1 MVSILD
7 KGEASAD
14 PRSIMFPTFT
24 GSSRR
29 PRNVNLSGQRN
40 TNSWASSGRTPGLS
54 GASKTVAQA
63 QVERERRHREREE
76 LAASKRLQKVW
87 RGHRDRRRLR
97 DLRRLE
103 YDAIYRHPL
112 LPENSRQRVKQAY
125 PLLLTTFMPTS
136 PDDQRRLDLFVSDLL
151 VLSPSSSQPVDFS
164 IFDVISWGRLARLF
178 VNALDKRDDGSS
190 QNLLISLTNIVKR
203 RPNSI
208 KPVLKLYYSALARLA
223 DRVSSINLPDGYS
236 QILPEAVAAPLVSN
250 IGTDANSSQGT
261 YDWETYQTFAYTFLT
276 SSRSAILRDN
286 SEGIARRLD
295 IETLS
300 QSILHAFS
308 TPSFLNAMTR
318 DDLLWLLAHFIK
330 LNRAASAS
338 EGSRYLEALYQQMS
352 FLAADIRSRM
362 NPPEESDDEYASD
375 PDEDMVTSSIAP
387 LPEYVI
393 NQLETLVSEDGIAD
407 LLNRF
412 ATYVMN
418 APIPC
423 FDTLTRGS
431 TASTTHLIS
440 EDTSLLAGY
449 TLVLLRCFPTHGD
462 DIKMRLFQGDIQIFE
477 GENKLTSPS
486 IKFLWKVASTTSI
499 FTNIVQQAKAKER
512 SVSVLQLL
520 ERDPIRDLEW
530 RTLILFLELYNFLL
544 RVTDDEDF
552 LPHETDIATQQSQA
566 TQRIRASNLNLEE
579 LKLLVTF
586 LKHLTFPLYYNQPE
600 IMQPKPT
607 SGLQDVTRGAGS
619 MRPLGDARNTSASF
633 AGIFGLEVFGLRDVA
648 SSSIR
653 ALYERDSRRPF
664 LPRDFWLMTAKFDM
678 DVFIKAVVVE
688 GLQDDDESSDND
700 DEDPLLTS
708 SDNVINNR
716 LTQST
721 ARRRL
726 QLTQSEQ
733 FRYSI
738 GPKLEIL
745 RNMPFAIPFEMR
757 VQIFRQFVHLDKSK
771 RRGGHVNPDQ
781 WRLAILSGGDARR
794 ESLGRHTATVG
805 RGRVF
810 EDAFSQF
817 YTLGEGLKE
826 PIQITFVDQFNQ
838 PEAGIDGG
846 GVTKEFLISVTN
858 DAFSPERDDQTYFV
872 SNDQNMLYPNPSIID
887 DLEAKMRHYGFLPG
901 SQEWRNNVGDVLKKY
916 EFIGR
921 IVGKCLYE
929 GILIDISF
937 ASFFLLKW
945 ASSGQST
952 SADYRANLNDLR
964 DLDPMLYQG
973 LLTMKN
979 YPGDVADL
987 SLDFTIADTVWHP
1000 SGDRRTIA
1008 RPLRRDGAN
1017 IPVTNKDR
1025 PLYISYVANH
1035 RLVAQQYKQTK
1046 AFLRGLGTIIN
1057 PSWLSMFNQ
1066 SELQRLI
1073 GGDSSEIDVEDLRKN
1088 TSYSGLYTIGDD
1100 GQEHPTIRFFWD
1112 VMRTLKDSERRDVL
1126 KYVTSTPRAPLL
1138 GFSQLKPQFSI
1149 RDGGSDEGRLPST
1162 STCVNLLKLPVY
1174 KSAATL
1180 RAKLLYAVQSGAGF
1194 DLS

>member
-1 MVSILD
+1 
-7 KGEASAD
+7 
-14 PRSIMFPTFT
+14 MFPTFT

-40 TNSWASSGRTPGLS
+40 ANPWASSSRTPGLS

-87 RGHRDRRRLR
+87 RGHWDRRCLR

-103 YDAIYRHPL
+103 YDAIYRHPIV
-112 LPENSRQRVKQAY
+112 PENCQQRIKQAY
-125 PLLLTTFMPTS
+125 PLLLAIFLPTS
-136 PDDQRRLDLFVSDLL
+136 SDDQRRLELFISDLL
-151 VLSPSSSQPVDFS
+151 ALSPNPSQPVDFS
-164 IFDVISWGRLARLF
+164 IFDAISWDRLARLS
-178 VNALDKRDDGSS
+178 VNALDKHDDGSS
-190 QNLLISLTNIVKR
+190 QKLLIALTDIVKR

-208 KPVLKLYYSALARLA
+208 KPVLKLYYSTLARLA
-223 DRVSSINLPDGYS
+223 DRISSINLPDGYGRT
-236 QILPEAVAAPLVSN
+236 LLEAVAAPLASN
-250 IGTDANSSQGT
+250 KDTRA
-261 YDWETYQTFAYTFLT
+261 YDGEAYQTFAYTFLT
-276 SSRSAILRDN
+276 SSRSGFLRDN
-286 SEGIARRLD
+286 PED
-295 IETLS
+295 IVQLLNLEALS
-300 QSILHAFS
+300 QSILQAFS
-308 TPSFLNAMTR
+308 TPSFLSTVTR

-330 LNRAASAS
+330 LNSVASAS
-338 EGSRYLEALYQQMS
+338 QGSRYLEALNQQMS

-375 PDEDMVTSSIAP
+375 PDEDMIISGITP

-393 NQLETLVSEDGIAD
+393 SQLEILVSEDGITD

-412 ATYVMN
+412 AIT
-418 APIPC
+418 
-423 FDTLTRGS
+423 T
-431 TASTTHLIS
+431 STTHGIS

-462 DIKMRLFQGDIQIFE
+462 DIKMRLFQGDIQTFE
-477 GENKLTSPS
+477 GENKLASPS
-486 IKFLWKVASTTSI
+486 IKFLWRVASKTSI
-499 FTNIVQQAKAKER
+499 FTSIVQQAKAKER
-512 SVSVLQLL
+512 SVSVLPLL
-520 ERDPIRDLEW
+520 ERDFILDLEW

-552 LPHETDIATQQSQA
+552 LPHEADIGTQQSQA
-566 TQRIRASNLNLEE
+566 TQRIRSSNLNFEE

-586 LKHLTFPLYYNQPE
+586 LKHLTFPLYYNQHE

-607 SGLQDVTRGAGS
+607 SELQDTTRGGGS
-619 MRPLGDARNTSASF
+619 TRSLGDAKNNSASF
-633 AGIFGLEVFGLRDVA
+633 AGIVGLDVFGLRDVT

-664 LPRDFWLMTAKFDM
+664 LPRGFWLMTAKFDM
-678 DVFIKAVVVE
+678 DVFMKAVVVE
-688 GLQDDDESSDND
+688 GLQEDEESDDD
-700 DEDPLLTS
+700 DEDPSSTL

-716 LTQST
+716 LTQPT

-726 QLTQSEQ
+726 QTTQSEQ

-757 VQIFRQFVHLDKSK
+757 VQIFRQFIHLDKSK

-794 ESLGRHTATVG
+794 ESLGRHTATVA
-805 RGRVF
+805 RGREF

-887 DLEAKMRHYGFLPG
+887 DLEAKMRHYGFPPG
-901 SQEWRNNVGDVLKKY
+901 GQEWRDTVGDVLKKY

-952 SADYRANLNDLR
+952 STDYRANLNDLR

-987 SLDFTIADTVWHP
+987 ALDFTIADTVWHP
-1000 SGDRRTIA
+1000 SGNRRTIA

-1035 RLVAQQYKQTK
+1035 RLVAQQYKQAK
-1046 AFLRGLGTIIN
+1046 AFLRGLGAIIN

-1088 TSYSGLYTIGDD
+1088 TFYSGLYTIGDD

-1149 RDGGSDEGRLPST
+1149 RDGGPDEERLPST

-1180 RAKLLYAVQSGAGF
+1180 KAKLLYAVQSGAGF